1 VLQDAGPPE
10 MARYVG
16 HCLTRRRRGG
26 SRAFAGLLAPQ
37 PCGTAVVRPPTHL
50 AMLREVS
57 VDPAWQNAPVALVT
71 MEIRHPATDSL
82 TESSSRELKRL
93 LADDLPIERQAQD
106 MAWGVGPGGGP
117 APTPEHFVRYVNR
130 DSTQAASIKNQAVVI
145 ETTAY
150 TTFEALSDVA
160 MRVLDARSQ
169 VSSIV
174 GVERIGLRYL
184 LEIRVPAG
192 PDGRID
198 WAEWIAEP
206 LLGPQRIAP
215 GGLTLTEWQGAAV
228 YREQQ
233 PGKSMIVRYGPGM
246 GQVLDPNYYLRRTMP
261 VEPGP
266 FFQLD
271 IDSFWIPVASIPEY
285 NRDAVRGTFHNLYE
299 PARAVFSEL
308 LTSRLRDGLLR

>member
-1 VLQDAGPPE
+1 
-10 MARYVG
+10 
-16 HCLTRRRRGG
+16 
-26 SRAFAGLLAPQ
+26 
-37 PCGTAVVRPPTHL
+37 
-50 AMLREVS
+50 MLREVS

-106 MAWGVGPGGGP
+106 MAWGVGPGGSP
-117 APTPEHFVRYVNR
+117 APTAEHFVRYVNR

-150 TTFEALSDVA
+150 STFEALSDVA

-215 GGLTLTEWQGAAV
+215 GGLALTEWQGAAV

-246 GQVLDPNYYLRRTMP
+246 GQVLDPNYYLRRRMP
-261 VEPGP
+261 GEPGP

-271 IDSFWIPVASIPEY
+271 IDSFWTPVASIPEY

-308 LTSRLRDGLLR
+308 LTSRLRDDLLR